1 MNLSEELWMVFSDPR
16 IGLTMFA
23 LSLAGV
29 IAFIFTLWA
38 YEREKKEWQ
47 REKESLLREL
57 RGKGFTL
64 IEMLVVLA
72 IIAVLSAILLPSI
85 SVLQRYAKQ
94 HACISNM
101 QNIYHALRMYY
112 YDFDDTYPDALYPQL
127 KAYKLTEKDFHCPAD
142 TDHDKQT
149 DPMYLTYVVPDPVL
163 SPYFSALSSYYADLP
178 DWQRYIPTWGVLY
191 ARIRAPLSVPSD
203 QRANFLGEL
212 IKKQLYAKEPF
223 NSTVITWCGHH
234 DGRYVVLFLDGHTE
248 VRNEMEMLKTLEDG
262 YPASWRIEPRRK

>member
-1 MNLSEELWMVFSDPR
+1 MNLSEEMWMAFADPR
-16 IGLTMFA
+16 VGLTMFA
-23 LSLAGV
+23 LSLAGI
-29 IAFIFTLWA
+29 IAFLFTLWA
-38 YEREKKEWQ
+38 YEREKKEWR

-64 IEMLVVLA
+64 VEMLVVLA

-85 SVLQRYAKQ
+85 SALQRYTHQ
-94 HACISNM
+94 TTCISNM
-101 QNIYHALRMYY
+101 QKIYHALRMYY
-112 YDFDDTYPDALYPQL
+112 YDFDGTYPDALYPQL

-142 TDHDKQT
+142 VDHDNPA

-163 SPYFSALSSYYADLP
+163 SPYFSTLSSYYADLP
-178 DWQRYIPTWGVLY
+178 DWQTYIPTWGVPY

-223 NSTVITWCGHH
+223 NTTVITWCGHH

-248 VRNEMEMLKTLEDG
+248 VRNEMEMLKVLEDG
-262 YPASWRIEPRRK
+262 YPASWRIEPRR